1 MIAYG
6 LEFPD
11 NTWEAAIHLYCYRY
25 WDKDNP
31 DMLEKHVHFG
41 NAIKIALPEDLGNG
55 RKGYVWSKW
64 SDDRIKAWC
73 YNEFQTWW
81 GPSSSGKS
89 TDAGLFCLFHWMSA
103 PDRTTVMVCSTTK
116 DMLDRRIWREIVRY
130 HSLLKKL
137 HGEKKIPGTRSRQ
150 PPTITLDDPNS
161 AEGENTINAMFAIAI
176 QRGTVEEAV
185 GNIVGV
191 HNDYNVLIIDEMQ
204 ATRKAA
210 VEAFDNL
217 STGREAKFLGMGNPV
232 SRLDSLGQYSEPTKG
247 WNSISTDDESW
258 ETKKGRCYYFDGLK
272 SPGVDNPEKFHFLLT
287 RKQIDTMAIDPGSDS
302 PRFWSQRRGFVPP
315 EGLTMRV
322 FTENYANKFD
332 IKKRATWKTK
342 PVFAISLDPAFS
354 TGGDRA
360 VLTPMKIGVFD
371 NDMTGIELQ
380 KQIPV
385 NLELSHSQPLVYTLA
400 DSVIKHLILLG
411 LTPNE
416 LSLDTTGAQRALA
429 DIIDKEWN
437 VTKFKRNPMNSTG
450 WDKCFRVGFAG
461 SASNKPISTEDTT
474 SACDAYRNRV
484 TELWYIVRE
493 FARNNQLRG
502 MGDEAFEQFCS
513 REVLDDGREKISV
526 ETKKAMKNR
535 TGGKSPDHADSIAV
549 GVEYVRVKLGIIPG
563 TGDPYVGKI
572 MDEASARLFD
582 FESSV
587 EDDMYLTDDMSAVVD
602 EDYELY

>member
-6 LEFPD
+6 FEFPD

-25 WDKDNP
+25 WDESNP
-31 DMLEKHVHFG
+31 DLLEKHKHFEM
-41 NAIKIALPEDLGNG
+41 AIKIALPEDLGNG

-64 SDDRIKAWC
+64 SHDRIKAWC
-73 YNEFQTWW
+73 YNDFQTWW

-89 TDAGLFCLFHWMSA
+89 TDAGLFSLFHWLSA
-103 PDRTTVMVCSTTK
+103 PDRTTIMVCSTTK

-130 HSLLKKL
+130 HSLLKRL
-137 HGEKKIPGTRSRQ
+137 HGEEKIPGTRSRQ

-217 STGREAKFLGMGNPV
+217 STGREAKFLGMCNPV
-232 SRLDSLGQYSEPTKG
+232 SRLDSLGQYSEPTEG
-247 WNSISTDDESW
+247 WNSISTDDENW
-258 ETKKGRCYYFDGLK
+258 ETRKGRCYYFDGLK

-287 RKQIDTMAIDPGSDS
+287 RKQIDSMTIDPGPDS

-332 IKKRATWKTK
+332 IKKRATWKTN
-342 PVFAISLDPAFS
+342 PQLCLSLDPAFS
-354 TGGDRA
+354 TGGDKA

-380 KQIPV
+380 KQIVV
-385 NLELSHSQPLVYTLA
+385 NLELSHSQPLV
-400 DSVIKHLILLG
+400 
-411 LTPNE
+411 
-416 LSLDTTGAQRALA
+416 
-429 DIIDKEWN
+429 
-437 VTKFKRNPMNSTG
+437 
-450 WDKCFRVGFAG
+450 
-461 SASNKPISTEDTT
+461 
-474 SACDAYRNRV
+474 
-484 TELWYIVRE
+484 
-493 FARNNQLRG
+493 
-502 MGDEAFEQFCS
+502 
-513 REVLDDGREKISV
+513 
-526 ETKKAMKNR
+526 
-535 TGGKSPDHADSIAV
+535 
-549 GVEYVRVKLGIIPG
+549 
-563 TGDPYVGKI
+563 
-572 MDEASARLFD
+572 
-582 FESSV
+582 
-587 EDDMYLTDDMSAVVD
+587 
-602 EDYELY
+602 